1 MWGQN
6 SASTL
11 KLNWVAESTPKKK
24 FIFFFSFLLLK
35 KIMKREGSYWFPNKK
50 ERKENSWSRLRIKD
64 PLSNSKFSNPKS
76 QIFNSKFSFLC
87 LKFHILNFK
96 FNLKISCSKF
106 QVANSQIS
114 SFKNF
119 KLQNFK
125 ISSFK
130 ISSCKFSNLKFQKF
144 QVANFQNLKF
154 QNFKMQSFKISSF
167 KLQNLKFQV
176 SSCKEKNIF
185 QGTTKIH
192 QGFLANDFFFFS
204 NQEGTKE
211 NHNGATKPSSFE
223 V

>member
-24 FIFFFSFLLLK
+24 ILFLLFFSSFK

-64 PLSNSKFSNPKS
+64 SLSNSKFSNPKS
-76 QIFNSKFSFLC
+76 QIFNSKFSFLS

-119 KLQNFK
+119 KLQIFK

-130 ISSCKFSNLKFQKF
+130 ISRCKVSKSQVSSFKISNSKF
-144 QVANFQNLKF
+144 QVAKRKIF
-154 QNFKMQSFKISSF
+154 FKEPQKSIK
-167 KLQNLKFQV
+167 V
-176 SSCKEKNIF
+176 
-185 QGTTKIH
+185 
-192 QGFLANDFFFFS
+192 FLLMIFFFS

>member
-64 PLSNSKFSNPKS
+64 SLSNSKFSNPKS
-76 QIFNSKFSFLC
+76 QIFNSKFSFLS

-114 SFKNF
+114 SFKISRC
-119 KLQNFK
+119 KVSKSQV
-125 ISSFK
+125 SSFK
-130 ISSCKFSNLKFQKF
+130 ISNSKF
-144 QVANFQNLKF
+144 QVAKRKIF
-154 QNFKMQSFKISSF
+154 FKEPKKSIK
-167 KLQNLKFQV
+167 V
-176 SSCKEKNIF
+176 
-185 QGTTKIH
+185 
-192 QGFLANDFFFFS
+192 FLLMIFFFS